1 MAPRQLPIALR
12 LAAIALWVVFMI
24 GMVNWSNTY
33 AAVVGAGVGTVAL
46 GLLVGRWWVL
56 LVAVVPGAVV
66 ALVVLVSDPDD
77 YYEGSPADWALVVA
91 LLAVAI
97 AALLALGVAIHRS
110 VGSLRNR

>member
-1 MAPRQLPIALR
+1 VGSRQLPIALR
-12 LAAIALWVVFMI
+12 VGAVALWIVFLI
-24 GMVNWSNTY
+24 GMVNWSNTH

-66 ALVVLVSDPDD
+66 ALGVLVSDPDN
-77 YYEGSPADWALVVA
+77 YYEGSPGSYAAAVA
-91 LLAVAI
+91 MLAVVI

-110 VGSLRNR
+110 AGSLRNR